1 MTLNM
6 SFFLQR
12 NCSHICT
19 DSFQPGALLRASP
32 LILSWTASS
41 GVAHA
46 GSRLLVR
53 ECLHWV
59 STARLLPLH
68 SLMSADLLGH
78 LELTVQLEPVTSGQQ
93 SRLDNCFGPPGA
105 KERKMLFLSTAENSC
120 LGPQGGVT
128 GACGPTRSLRDCL
141 RKRDAGPQII

>member
-12 NCSHICT
+12 NCSYICT
-19 DSFQPGALLRASP
+19 DSFQPGVLLRGSP

-59 STARLLPLH
+59 SMARLLPLH
-68 SLMSADLLGH
+68 SLMSADPLGR
-78 LELTVQLEPVTSGQQ
+78 LELTVQLEPVTSG
-93 SRLDNCFGPPGA
+93 
-105 KERKMLFLSTAENSC
+105 
-120 LGPQGGVT
+120 
-128 GACGPTRSLRDCL
+128 
-141 RKRDAGPQII
+141 